1 MATDPNAPTT
11 QRRKSGTDAEFA
23 ASKKRKYVFVEIDL
37 GSGRKDVAAVRGDVA
52 DYFNIT
58 ATEGAGGQ
66 NYKIVNRSNT
76 GRALYVDLQDD
87 GATPSKNS
95 TNNKHALPKR
105 LRSSGG
111 GKAVVVP
118 TEKVTAKGNIRV
130 VTFHFPAKAGVAA
143 ISNFLATKI
152 TAKKPSYFTTRNGVK
167 RAVVEIPLAQ
177 INAGEEATAAD

>member
-1 MATDPNAPTT
+1 MATDPNAPT

-37 GSGRKDVAAVRGDVA
+37 GSGRKDVVAVRGDAA
-52 DYFNIT
+52 DYFGI
-58 ATEGAGGQ
+58 AVTEGAGGQ

-76 GRALYVDLQDD
+76 GRALYVDLGDD
-87 GATPSKNS
+87 TATPSTNS

-118 TEKVTAKGNIRV
+118 TEKVTAKGNIRKI
-130 VTFHFPAKAGVAA
+130 TFHFPGKAGLAA

-152 TAKKPSYFTTRNGVK
+152 TAKKPTEFITRNGVR

-177 INAGEEATAAD
+177 INAGEETTTA